1 VQDTAG
7 QTVDQV
13 NQTTE
18 DLSPGLQEVGQQ
30 TQVAVDQATGQVESV
45 AQGAQDT
52 AEQAQGTAAGAAQ
65 QTQDTAEQT
74 AQHVGEAQEAAGQQ
88 QPGATSAASQKAEE
102 LGVDLTQ
109 VKGTGSGG
117 LITLQDVTSAAK
129 RG

>member
-30 TQVAVDQATGQVESV
+30 TQGTAKQAT
-45 AQGAQDT
+45 
-52 AEQAQGTAAGAAQ
+52 EQAQGTAAGAAQ